1 MDIFNII
8 SGVCS
13 IIGVIISLISLAL
26 VTSIKIKI
34 TKKDIIQNNIN
45 KGNSKNL
52 KQTNINKR

>member
-8 SGVCS
+8 SGICS
-13 IIGVIISLISLAL
+13 IIGVIISLISLVL
-26 VTSIKIKI
+26 VTSIKIQQ
-34 TKKDIIQNNIN
+34 TKKDIIQNNVN